1 MTEQQK
7 KNAVAI
13 LNEFSVSL
21 CPRLDMILIYDA
33 SSEEV
38 CFLAGEL
45 AIPIPEEALEEIV
58 FRVKCL
64 AETRLRAFDDS
75 LSVLRQPQPSQEH
88 SEEAVRLVFL
98 RHFTMGIIR
107 ALDEIRG
114 EWNEP
119 KQSDGQGDESTKP
132 V

>member
-7 KNAVAI
+7 EKAVAI

-21 CPRLDMILIYDA
+21 YPRLDMILIYDA
-33 SSEEV
+33 ISEEV
-38 CFLAGEL
+38 CFSAGAL
-45 AIPIPEEALEEIV
+45 SIPIPEEALEEIV

-64 AETRLRAFDDS
+64 AESRLRAFDDC
-75 LSVLRQPQPSQEH
+75 LSVLRRPGEEH